1 MENKTIYPTINQLL
15 LSFGIWII
23 LSAGFRFF
31 AFNMFFYNALLGFVK
46 WYLEL
51 FSILFGVIY
60 QEYPSSDNIISLNG
74 ASLKIIYECTA
85 YSYYIF
91 IISMVSF
98 SPWKTS
104 QKIWGGV
111 IILIITTVLNA
122 TRFFS
127 VAWIIRKHPQHLDI
141 FHDYVWNI
149 LFAVIIFL
157 TYLLFHYYFF
167 KKNQNNSIAA

>member
-1 MENKTIYPTINQLL
+1 
-15 LSFGIWII
+15 
-23 LSAGFRFF
+23 
-31 AFNMFFYNALLGFVK
+31 
-46 WYLEL
+46 
-51 FSILFGVIY
+51 
-60 QEYPSSDNIISLNG
+60 
-74 ASLKIIYECTA
+74 
-85 YSYYIF
+85 
-91 IISMVSF
+91 MVSF